1 MTVHE
6 RIARFEKMSAA
17 EKKAEWRRVY
27 GTPAPPAFGIAL
39 LTRAI
44 AARWQEQ
51 VYGGLS
57 KVELRQLATQ
67 SRKDQRRPRGVR
79 APTVKPGT
87 WLSRTWHGEVHQV
100 VVLEG
105 SFEYRG
111 TRYRSLTSI
120 AKVVTGA
127 AWSGPRFFGLHSQR
141 LGNLELGANGQR

>member
-1 MTVHE
+1 MTVDE
-6 RIARFEKMSAA
+6 RIALLEKMSAA
-17 EKKAEWRRVY
+17 EKKAEWRRVF
-27 GTPAPPAFGIAL
+27 GTPAPLAFGIAL

-57 KVELRQLATQ
+57 KAELRQLATQ
-67 SRKDQRRPRGVR
+67 ARKDQRRPRGVR

-100 VVLEG
+100 VVLESG
-105 SFEYRG
+105 FEYRG
-111 TRYRSLTSI
+111 ARYRSLTSI

-127 AWSGPRFFGLHSQR
+127 AWSGPRFFGLHSPR
-141 LGNLELGANGQR
+141 LGNLELSAHGHR